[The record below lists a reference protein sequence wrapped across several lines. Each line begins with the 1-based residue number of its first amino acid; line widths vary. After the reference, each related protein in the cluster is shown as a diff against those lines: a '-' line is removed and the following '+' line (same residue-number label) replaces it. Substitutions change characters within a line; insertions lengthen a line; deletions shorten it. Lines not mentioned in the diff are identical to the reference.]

1 MRTVFGTP
9 FMHRL
14 VLALSS
20 LALAVTLAAP
30 LISQAAQ
37 KSGAAA
43 MDAQVLS
50 GGVGEGER
58 KQLAEQA
65 RDHNLKLVLT
75 MATGNYLA
83 GVPFQIERAGKVVVE
98 DTSKGPWV
106 FAKLPAGNYTVK
118 ATYEG
123 KTVTR
128 QVSVPKSGQKTV
140 SLTWPATQRV
150 AEQPQG
156 R

>member
-1 MRTVFGTP
+1 MSKAFGTP
-9 FMHRL
+9 FVRRL
-14 VLALSS
+14 VLTLSP

-30 LISQAAQ
+30 FFLQAAQ

-43 MDAQVLS
+43 MDSQVLS

-65 RDHNLKLVLT
+65 RDHNLKLVFT
-75 MATGNYLA
+75 MSTGNYLA
-83 GVPFQIERAGKVVVE
+83 EVPFQIERGGKVVVE
-98 DTSKGPWV
+98 DSAKGPWAFV
-106 FAKLPAGNYTVK
+106 KLPAGNYTVK

-128 QVSVPKSGQKTV
+128 QVSVPKSGQKNV
-140 SLTWPATQRV
+140 SLTWPATGRV